1 MTCYL
6 LWDILYVLQ
15 RRESNAFTSGCG
27 PAGEKSVNKK
37 LRVLVADNQE
47 PIRQGIT
54 ALLELTP
61 DIEVCQEA
69 SNGWE
74 AVQFVAEEQPDVV
87 LMDVRMPVMDGLEA
101 TRQIKDRWPLVKVV
115 VLTLYGS
122 HRDEALAAGADLF
135 LLKGDMCSSLT
146 EVIRSLPVSPRT
158 DEGGAKNLKYQDKVK
173 KMNHE

>member
-1 MTCYL
+1 M
-6 LWDILYVLQ
+6 
-15 RRESNAFTSGCG
+15 
-27 PAGEKSVNKK
+27 NKK

-61 DIEVCQEA
+61 DIEVCHQA

-101 TRQIKDRWPLVKVV
+101 TRQIKGRWPQIKVV

-122 HRDEALAAGADLF
+122 HRDEALTAGADRF
-135 LLKGDMCSSLT
+135 LLKGGTSSSLT
-146 EVIRSLPVSPRT
+146 EVIRSLTVYPRT
-158 DEGGAKNLKYQDKVK
+158 DEGGAKDLKY
-173 KMNHE
+173 